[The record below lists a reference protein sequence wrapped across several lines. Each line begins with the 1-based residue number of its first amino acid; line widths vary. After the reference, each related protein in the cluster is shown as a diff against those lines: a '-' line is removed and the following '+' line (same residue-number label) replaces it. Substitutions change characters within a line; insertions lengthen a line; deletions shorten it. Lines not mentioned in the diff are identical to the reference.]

1 MEKTK
6 IILDCDPGHDDAVA
20 ITLAANSDKI
30 DLLGITV
37 VAGNQTL
44 EKTQIN
50 ARNVCQWL
58 GVDVPVYAGCGQPM
72 VREKMIAGD
81 IHGET
86 GLDGPVFPP
95 LTKELEKEHAVNHS
109 CESLWRRYG
118 RQIKCFGKLFPR
130 NAMATTKIW
139 DIRGRVDKLIRY
151 VVNPEKTADL
161 EYAAAMHTIENVI
174 EYDADS
180 MKTEQHLFVTGVNC
194 DENNAV
200 NEFMDAKRLW
210 KKTGGIVAY
219 HGYQSFAAGEV
230 DAKTAHE
237 IGVKLAK
244 ALWGDR
250 FQVVVSTHCNTGHY
264 HNHFALN
271 SVSYTDGKR
280 YYDNK
285 ETYNRMRKES
295 DRLCKEYG
303 LSVIRNPKAK
313 GKSYAEWRAEFEGRP
328 TVRGTIRE
336 AIDIAVSG
344 SGSRLE
350 FLDAMDQMGFI
361 IDQSGKYPKIKH
373 IGGERFVRFNS
384 LGPGY
389 SPEEIFER
397 IRYNEYP
404 EFPEVPPQESPQQIF
419 DGQTERVAAMNYTAV
434 YHCFVT
440 ALKITTERPNTNKK
454 MCFLVREDQGK
465 MRSYSDQLLMLT
477 EHKIETKEQLLAFR
491 EKATAQIPKV
501 IKLRQDMRNALK
513 RAIRAGDET
522 MISKTKYNIDI
533 YSRQLKKLR
542 REINACDGVLERM
555 DSVREK
561 LTRIEDEKFRGKDR
575 LKNEH
580 IRRSGR
586 SGSTNES

>member
-1 MEKTK
+1 
-6 IILDCDPGHDDAVA
+6 
-20 ITLAANSDKI
+20 
-30 DLLGITV
+30 
-37 VAGNQTL
+37 
-44 EKTQIN
+44 
-50 ARNVCQWL
+50 
-58 GVDVPVYAGCGQPM
+58 
-72 VREKMIAGD
+72 
-81 IHGET
+81 
-86 GLDGPVFPP
+86 
-95 LTKELEKEHAVNHS
+95 
-109 CESLWRRYG
+109 
-118 RQIKCFGKLFPR
+118 
-130 NAMATTKIW
+130 MATTKIW

-161 EYAAAMHTIENVI
+161 EYAAATHTIENVI

-295 DRLCKEYG
+295 DRLCNEYG
-303 LSVIRNPKAK
+303 LSVIEKPKTK
-313 GKSYAEWRAEFEGRP
+313 GKSYDEWKAEFEGRP

-373 IGGERFVRFNS
+373 IGSERFVRFNS

-419 DGQTERVAAMNYTAV
+419 GGQTERVAAMNYTAV

-454 MCFLVREDQGK
+454 MCLLVCEDQGK

-491 EKATAQIPKV
+491 EKATAQIPEV

-580 IRRSGR
+580 ISRSGR

>member
-1 MEKTK
+1 M
-6 IILDCDPGHDDAVA
+6 AV
-20 ITLAANSDKI
+20 T
-30 DLLGITV
+30 
-37 VAGNQTL
+37 
-44 EKTQIN
+44 
-50 ARNVCQWL
+50 
-58 GVDVPVYAGCGQPM
+58 
-72 VREKMIAGD
+72 
-81 IHGET
+81 
-86 GLDGPVFPP
+86 
-95 LTKELEKEHAVNHS
+95 
-109 CESLWRRYG
+109 SLWRVKGY
-118 RQIKCFGKLFPR
+118 IGKVIMY
-130 NAMATTKIW
+130 AI
-139 DIRGRVDKLIRY
+139 
-151 VVNPEKTADL
+151 NPEKTT
-161 EYAAAMHTIENVI
+161 EPVSYQT
-174 EYDADS
+174 DAVSDGAED
-180 MKTEQHLFVTGVNC
+180 TL
-194 DENNAV
+194 
-200 NEFMDAKRLW
+200 
-210 KKTGGIVAY
+210 GGIVSYVGRDEATNQKSLVYGIRCHKDTAVQDMMAVKRKFKKTDGVIAY
-219 HGYQSFAAGEV
+219 HGYQSFAEGEV
-230 DAKTAHE
+230 TPDTAHE
-237 IGVKLAK
+237 IGKALAK
-244 ALWGDR
+244 ELWGNR
-250 FQVVVSTHCNTGHY
+250 YQVLITTHLDKDSHI
-264 HNHFALN
+264 HNHFVIN
-271 SVSYTDGKR
+271 TVSYVDGKKYHR
-280 YYDNK
+280 TKQDYY
-285 ETYNRMRKES
+285 RMREVS

-303 LSVIRNPKAK
+303 LSVIEKPKTK
-313 GKSYAEWRAEFEGRP
+313 GKSYAEWKAEFEGRP

-373 IGGERFVRFNS
+373 IGSERFVRFNS

-397 IRYNEYP
+397 LRYNEYP

-491 EKATAQIPKV
+491 EKATAQIPEV

-580 IRRSGR
+580 ISRSGR

>member
-1 MEKTK
+1 MSYQT
-6 IILDCDPGHDDAVA
+6 DAVSDGA
-20 ITLAANSDKI
+20 EDTL
-30 DLLGITV
+30 
-37 VAGNQTL
+37 
-44 EKTQIN
+44 
-50 ARNVCQWL
+50 
-58 GVDVPVYAGCGQPM
+58 
-72 VREKMIAGD
+72 
-81 IHGET
+81 
-86 GLDGPVFPP
+86 
-95 LTKELEKEHAVNHS
+95 
-109 CESLWRRYG
+109 
-118 RQIKCFGKLFPR
+118 
-130 NAMATTKIW
+130 
-139 DIRGRVDKLIRY
+139 
-151 VVNPEKTADL
+151 
-161 EYAAAMHTIENVI
+161 
-174 EYDADS
+174 
-180 MKTEQHLFVTGVNC
+180 
-194 DENNAV
+194 
-200 NEFMDAKRLW
+200 
-210 KKTGGIVAY
+210 GGIVSYVGRDEATNQKSLVYGIRCHKDTAVQDMMAVKRKFKKTDGVIAY
-219 HGYQSFAAGEV
+219 HGYQSFAEGEV
-230 DAKTAHE
+230 TPDTAHE
-237 IGVKLAK
+237 IGKALAK
-244 ALWGDR
+244 ELWGNR
-250 FQVVVSTHCNTGHY
+250 YQVLITTHLDKDSHI
-264 HNHFALN
+264 HNHFVIN
-271 SVSYTDGKR
+271 TVSYVDGKKYHR
-280 YYDNK
+280 TKQDYY
-285 ETYNRMRKES
+285 RMREVS

-303 LSVIRNPKAK
+303 LSVIENPKTK
-313 GKSYAEWRAEFEGRP
+313 GKSYAEWKAEFEGRP

-336 AIDIAVSG
+336 AIDIAVNG

-373 IGGERFVRFNS
+373 IGGERFMRFNS

-491 EKATAQIPKV
+491 EKATAQIPEV

-580 IRRSGR
+580 ISRSGR
-586 SGSTNES
+586 TGSTNES

>member
-1 MEKTK
+1 M
-6 IILDCDPGHDDAVA
+6 AV
-20 ITLAANSDKI
+20 T
-30 DLLGITV
+30 
-37 VAGNQTL
+37 
-44 EKTQIN
+44 
-50 ARNVCQWL
+50 
-58 GVDVPVYAGCGQPM
+58 
-72 VREKMIAGD
+72 
-81 IHGET
+81 
-86 GLDGPVFPP
+86 
-95 LTKELEKEHAVNHS
+95 
-109 CESLWRRYG
+109 SLWRVKGY
-118 RQIKCFGKLFPR
+118 IGKVVMY
-130 NAMATTKIW
+130 AM
-139 DIRGRVDKLIRY
+139 
-151 VVNPEKTADL
+151 NPEKTTESVSFQTGA
-161 EYAAAMHTIENVI
+161 EKVSAEN
-174 EYDADS
+174 
-180 MKTEQHLFVTGVNC
+180 TL
-194 DENNAV
+194 
-200 NEFMDAKRLW
+200 
-210 KKTGGIVAY
+210 GGIVSYVERDEATNLKSLVYGIKCHKDTAVQDMMAVKRKFEKTDGVIAY
-219 HGYQSFAAGEV
+219 HGYQSFAEGEV
-230 DAKTAHE
+230 TPDKAHE
-237 IGVKLAK
+237 IGKALAK
-244 ALWGDR
+244 ELWGDR
-250 FQVVVSTHCNTGHY
+250 YQVLITTHLDKDSHI
-264 HNHFALN
+264 HNHFVIN
-271 SVSYTDGKR
+271 TVSYVDGKKYHR
-280 YYDNK
+280 TKQDYYN
-285 ETYNRMRKES
+285 MREVS

-303 LSVIRNPKAK
+303 LSVIEKPKTK
-313 GKSYAEWRAEFEGRP
+313 GKSYAEWKAEFEGRP

-397 IRYNEYP
+397 IRYNEHP

-419 DGQTERVAAMNYTAV
+419 DGQTEHVAAMNYTAV

-465 MRSYSDQLLMLT
+465 MRSYSNQLLMLT

-491 EKATAQIPKV
+491 EKATAQIPEV

-580 IRRSGR
+580 ISRSGR

>member
-1 MEKTK
+1 M
-6 IILDCDPGHDDAVA
+6 AV
-20 ITLAANSDKI
+20 T
-30 DLLGITV
+30 
-37 VAGNQTL
+37 
-44 EKTQIN
+44 
-50 ARNVCQWL
+50 
-58 GVDVPVYAGCGQPM
+58 
-72 VREKMIAGD
+72 
-81 IHGET
+81 
-86 GLDGPVFPP
+86 
-95 LTKELEKEHAVNHS
+95 
-109 CESLWRRYG
+109 SLWRVKGY
-118 RQIKCFGKLFPR
+118 IGKVVMYAINPDK
-130 NAMATTKIW
+130 TTAP
-139 DIRGRVDKLIRY
+139 VSY
-151 VVNPEKTADL
+151 
-161 EYAAAMHTIENVI
+161 
-174 EYDADS
+174 
-180 MKTEQHLFVTGVNC
+180 QTGAES
-194 DENNAV
+194 DGAE
-200 NEFMDAKRLW
+200 DTL
-210 KKTGGIVAY
+210 GGIVSYVGRDEATNQKSLVYGICCHKDTAVQDMMAVKRKFEKTDGVIAY
-219 HGYQSFAAGEV
+219 HGYQSFAEGEV
-230 DAKTAHE
+230 TPDTAHE
-237 IGVKLAK
+237 IGKALAK
-244 ALWGDR
+244 ELWGNR
-250 FQVVVSTHCNTGHY
+250 YQVLITTHLDKDSHI
-264 HNHFALN
+264 HNHFVIN
-271 SVSYTDGKR
+271 TVSYVDGKKYHR
-280 YYDNK
+280 TKQDYY
-285 ETYNRMRKES
+285 RMREVS

-303 LSVIRNPKAK
+303 LSVIEKPKTK
-313 GKSYAEWRAEFEGRP
+313 GKSYAEWKAEFEGRP

-373 IGGERFVRFNS
+373 IGSERFVRFNS

-491 EKATAQIPKV
+491 EKATAQIPEV

-580 IRRSGR
+580 ISRSGR

>member
-1 MEKTK
+1 M
-6 IILDCDPGHDDAVA
+6 AV
-20 ITLAANSDKI
+20 T
-30 DLLGITV
+30 
-37 VAGNQTL
+37 
-44 EKTQIN
+44 
-50 ARNVCQWL
+50 
-58 GVDVPVYAGCGQPM
+58 
-72 VREKMIAGD
+72 
-81 IHGET
+81 
-86 GLDGPVFPP
+86 
-95 LTKELEKEHAVNHS
+95 
-109 CESLWRRYG
+109 SLWRVKGY
-118 RQIKCFGKLFPR
+118 IGKVIMY
-130 NAMATTKIW
+130 AI
-139 DIRGRVDKLIRY
+139 
-151 VVNPEKTADL
+151 NPEKTT
-161 EYAAAMHTIENVI
+161 EPVSYQT
-174 EYDADS
+174 DAVSDGAED
-180 MKTEQHLFVTGVNC
+180 TL
-194 DENNAV
+194 
-200 NEFMDAKRLW
+200 
-210 KKTGGIVAY
+210 GGIVSYVGRDEATNQKSLVYGIRCHKDTAVQDMMAVKRKFKKTDGVIAY
-219 HGYQSFAAGEV
+219 HGYQSFAEGEV
-230 DAKTAHE
+230 TPDTAHE
-237 IGVKLAK
+237 IGKALAK
-244 ALWGDR
+244 ELWGNR
-250 FQVVVSTHCNTGHY
+250 YQVLITTHLDKDSHI
-264 HNHFALN
+264 HNHFVIN
-271 SVSYTDGKR
+271 TVSYVDGKKYHR
-280 YYDNK
+280 TKQDYY
-285 ETYNRMRKES
+285 RMREVS

-303 LSVIRNPKAK
+303 LSVIEQPKTK
-313 GKSYAEWRAEFEGRP
+313 GKSYAEWKAEFEGRP

-336 AIDIAVSG
+336 AIDIAVNG

-373 IGGERFVRFNS
+373 IGSERFVRFNS

-491 EKATAQIPKV
+491 ERATAQIPEV

-522 MISKTKYNIDI
+522 MIIKTKYNIDI

-555 DSVREK
+555 ESVREK

-575 LKNEH
+575 IKNEH
-580 IRRSGR
+580 ISRSGR

>member
-1 MEKTK
+1 M
-6 IILDCDPGHDDAVA
+6 AV
-20 ITLAANSDKI
+20 T
-30 DLLGITV
+30 
-37 VAGNQTL
+37 
-44 EKTQIN
+44 
-50 ARNVCQWL
+50 
-58 GVDVPVYAGCGQPM
+58 
-72 VREKMIAGD
+72 
-81 IHGET
+81 
-86 GLDGPVFPP
+86 
-95 LTKELEKEHAVNHS
+95 
-109 CESLWRRYG
+109 SLWRVKGY
-118 RQIKCFGKLFPR
+118 IGKVIMY
-130 NAMATTKIW
+130 AI
-139 DIRGRVDKLIRY
+139 
-151 VVNPEKTADL
+151 NPEKTT
-161 EYAAAMHTIENVI
+161 EPVSYQT
-174 EYDADS
+174 DAVSDGAED
-180 MKTEQHLFVTGVNC
+180 TL
-194 DENNAV
+194 
-200 NEFMDAKRLW
+200 
-210 KKTGGIVAY
+210 GGIVSYVGRDEATNQKSLVYGIRCHKDTAVQDMMAVKRKFKKTDGVIAY
-219 HGYQSFAAGEV
+219 HGYQSFAEGKV
-230 DAKTAHE
+230 TPDTAHE
-237 IGVKLAK
+237 IGKALAK
-244 ALWGDR
+244 ELWGNR
-250 FQVVVSTHCNTGHY
+250 YQVLITTHLDKDSHI
-264 HNHFALN
+264 HNHFVIN
-271 SVSYTDGKR
+271 TVSYVDGKKYHR
-280 YYDNK
+280 TKQDYY
-285 ETYNRMRKES
+285 RMREVS

-303 LSVIRNPKAK
+303 LSVIENPKTK
-313 GKSYAEWRAEFEGRP
+313 GKSYAEWKAEFEGRP

-373 IGGERFVRFNS
+373 IGSERFVRFNS

-491 EKATAQIPKV
+491 EKATAQIPEV

-522 MISKTKYNIDI
+522 MIGKTKYNIDI

-542 REINACDGVLERM
+542 REINACDEVLERM
-555 DSVREK
+555 ESVREK

-580 IRRSGR
+580 ISRSGR
-586 SGSTNES
+586 TGSTNES

>member
-1 MEKTK
+1 
-6 IILDCDPGHDDAVA
+6 
-20 ITLAANSDKI
+20 
-30 DLLGITV
+30 
-37 VAGNQTL
+37 
-44 EKTQIN
+44 
-50 ARNVCQWL
+50 
-58 GVDVPVYAGCGQPM
+58 
-72 VREKMIAGD
+72 
-81 IHGET
+81 
-86 GLDGPVFPP
+86 
-95 LTKELEKEHAVNHS
+95 
-109 CESLWRRYG
+109 
-118 RQIKCFGKLFPR
+118 
-130 NAMATTKIW
+130 MATTKIW

-219 HGYQSFAAGEV
+219 QSFAAGEV

-271 SVSYTDGKR
+271 SVSYTAGKR

-303 LSVIRNPKAK
+303 LSVIKKPKAK
-313 GKSYAEWRAEFEGRP
+313 GKSYAEWKAEFEGRP

-491 EKATAQIPKV
+491 EKATAQIPEV

-580 IRRSGR
+580 ISRSGR
-586 SGSTNES
+586 TGSTNES

>member
-1 MEKTK
+1 M
-6 IILDCDPGHDDAVA
+6 AV
-20 ITLAANSDKI
+20 T
-30 DLLGITV
+30 
-37 VAGNQTL
+37 
-44 EKTQIN
+44 
-50 ARNVCQWL
+50 
-58 GVDVPVYAGCGQPM
+58 
-72 VREKMIAGD
+72 
-81 IHGET
+81 
-86 GLDGPVFPP
+86 
-95 LTKELEKEHAVNHS
+95 
-109 CESLWRRYG
+109 SLWRVKGY
-118 RQIKCFGKLFPR
+118 IGKVIMY
-130 NAMATTKIW
+130 AI
-139 DIRGRVDKLIRY
+139 
-151 VVNPEKTADL
+151 NPEKTT
-161 EYAAAMHTIENVI
+161 EPVSYQT
-174 EYDADS
+174 DAVSDGAED
-180 MKTEQHLFVTGVNC
+180 TL
-194 DENNAV
+194 
-200 NEFMDAKRLW
+200 
-210 KKTGGIVAY
+210 GGIVSYVGRDEATNQKSLVYGIRCHKDTAVQDMMAVKRKFKKTDGVIAY
-219 HGYQSFAAGEV
+219 HGYQSFAEGEV
-230 DAKTAHE
+230 TPDTAHE
-237 IGVKLAK
+237 IGKALAK
-244 ALWGDR
+244 ELWGNR
-250 FQVVVSTHCNTGHY
+250 YQVLITTHLDKDSHI
-264 HNHFALN
+264 HNHFVIN
-271 SVSYTDGKR
+271 TVSYVDGKKYHR
-280 YYDNK
+280 TKQDYY
-285 ETYNRMRKES
+285 RMREVS

-303 LSVIRNPKAK
+303 LSVIEKPKTK
-313 GKSYAEWRAEFEGRP
+313 GKSYAEWKAEFEGRP

-491 EKATAQIPKV
+491 EKATAQIPEV

-580 IRRSGR
+580 ISRSGR

>member
-1 MEKTK
+1 M
-6 IILDCDPGHDDAVA
+6 AV
-20 ITLAANSDKI
+20 T
-30 DLLGITV
+30 
-37 VAGNQTL
+37 
-44 EKTQIN
+44 
-50 ARNVCQWL
+50 
-58 GVDVPVYAGCGQPM
+58 
-72 VREKMIAGD
+72 
-81 IHGET
+81 
-86 GLDGPVFPP
+86 
-95 LTKELEKEHAVNHS
+95 
-109 CESLWRRYG
+109 SLWRVKGY
-118 RQIKCFGKLFPR
+118 IGKVIMY
-130 NAMATTKIW
+130 AI
-139 DIRGRVDKLIRY
+139 
-151 VVNPEKTADL
+151 NPEKTT
-161 EYAAAMHTIENVI
+161 EPVSYQT
-174 EYDADS
+174 DAVSDGAED
-180 MKTEQHLFVTGVNC
+180 TL
-194 DENNAV
+194 
-200 NEFMDAKRLW
+200 
-210 KKTGGIVAY
+210 GGIVSYVGRDEATNQKSLVYGIRCHKDTAVQDMMAVKRKFKKTDGVIAY
-219 HGYQSFAAGEV
+219 HGYQSFAEGEV
-230 DAKTAHE
+230 TPDTAHE
-237 IGVKLAK
+237 IGKALAK
-244 ALWGDR
+244 ELWGNR
-250 FQVVVSTHCNTGHY
+250 YQVLITTHLDKDSHI
-264 HNHFALN
+264 HNHFVIN
-271 SVSYTDGKR
+271 TVSYVDGKKYHR
-280 YYDNK
+280 TKQDYY
-285 ETYNRMRKES
+285 RMREVS

-303 LSVIRNPKAK
+303 LSVIEKPKTK
-313 GKSYAEWRAEFEGRP
+313 GKSYAEWKAEFEGRP

-373 IGGERFVRFNS
+373 IGSERFVRFNS

-454 MCFLVREDQGK
+454 MCFLIREDQGK

-491 EKATAQIPKV
+491 EKATAQIPEV

-580 IRRSGR
+580 ISRSGR
-586 SGSTNES
+586 TGSTNES

>member
-1 MEKTK
+1 M
-6 IILDCDPGHDDAVA
+6 AV
-20 ITLAANSDKI
+20 T
-30 DLLGITV
+30 
-37 VAGNQTL
+37 
-44 EKTQIN
+44 
-50 ARNVCQWL
+50 
-58 GVDVPVYAGCGQPM
+58 
-72 VREKMIAGD
+72 
-81 IHGET
+81 
-86 GLDGPVFPP
+86 
-95 LTKELEKEHAVNHS
+95 
-109 CESLWRRYG
+109 SLWRVKGY
-118 RQIKCFGKLFPR
+118 IGKVVMYAINPDK
-130 NAMATTKIW
+130 TTAP
-139 DIRGRVDKLIRY
+139 VSY
-151 VVNPEKTADL
+151 
-161 EYAAAMHTIENVI
+161 
-174 EYDADS
+174 
-180 MKTEQHLFVTGVNC
+180 QTGAES
-194 DENNAV
+194 DGAE
-200 NEFMDAKRLW
+200 DTL
-210 KKTGGIVAY
+210 GGIVSYVGRDEATNQKSLVYGICCHKDTAVQDMMAVKRKFEKTDGVIAY
-219 HGYQSFAAGEV
+219 HGYQSFAEGEV
-230 DAKTAHE
+230 TPDTAHE
-237 IGVKLAK
+237 IGKALAK
-244 ALWGDR
+244 ELWGNR
-250 FQVVVSTHCNTGHY
+250 YQVLITTHLDKDSHI
-264 HNHFALN
+264 HNHFVIN
-271 SVSYTDGKR
+271 TVSYVDGKKFFR
-280 YYDNK
+280 SNKDYY
-285 ETYNRMRKES
+285 RMREVS

-303 LSVIRNPKAK
+303 LSVIRKPKTK
-313 GKSYAEWRAEFEGRP
+313 GKSYAEWKAEFEGRP

-373 IGGERFVRFNS
+373 IGSERFVRFNS

-491 EKATAQIPKV
+491 EKATAQIPEV

-580 IRRSGR
+580 ISRSGR
-586 SGSTNES
+586 TGSTNES

>member
-1 MEKTK
+1 
-6 IILDCDPGHDDAVA
+6 
-20 ITLAANSDKI
+20 
-30 DLLGITV
+30 
-37 VAGNQTL
+37 
-44 EKTQIN
+44 
-50 ARNVCQWL
+50 
-58 GVDVPVYAGCGQPM
+58 
-72 VREKMIAGD
+72 
-81 IHGET
+81 
-86 GLDGPVFPP
+86 
-95 LTKELEKEHAVNHS
+95 
-109 CESLWRRYG
+109 
-118 RQIKCFGKLFPR
+118 
-130 NAMATTKIW
+130 MATTKIW

-151 VVNPEKTADL
+151 VVNPEETADL

-285 ETYNRMRKES
+285 ETYNRMREES

-303 LSVIRNPKAK
+303 LSVIEKPKAK
-313 GKSYAEWRAEFEGRP
+313 GKSYAEWKAKFEGGP
-328 TVRGTIRE
+328 TVRGTIHE

-361 IDQSGKYPKIKH
+361 IDQSGKYPRIKH
-373 IGGERFVRFNS
+373 IGSERFVRFNS

-440 ALKITTERPNTNKK
+440 TLKITTERPNTNKK

-477 EHKIETKEQLLAFR
+477 EHKIETKEQLLSFR
-491 EKATAQIPKV
+491 EKATAQIPEV

-580 IRRSGR
+580 ISRSGR

>member
-1 MEKTK
+1 M
-6 IILDCDPGHDDAVA
+6 AV
-20 ITLAANSDKI
+20 T
-30 DLLGITV
+30 
-37 VAGNQTL
+37 
-44 EKTQIN
+44 
-50 ARNVCQWL
+50 
-58 GVDVPVYAGCGQPM
+58 
-72 VREKMIAGD
+72 
-81 IHGET
+81 
-86 GLDGPVFPP
+86 
-95 LTKELEKEHAVNHS
+95 
-109 CESLWRRYG
+109 SLWRVKGY
-118 RQIKCFGKLFPR
+118 IGKVVMY
-130 NAMATTKIW
+130 AM
-139 DIRGRVDKLIRY
+139 
-151 VVNPEKTADL
+151 NPEKTTESVSFQTGA
-161 EYAAAMHTIENVI
+161 EKVSAEN
-174 EYDADS
+174 
-180 MKTEQHLFVTGVNC
+180 TL
-194 DENNAV
+194 
-200 NEFMDAKRLW
+200 
-210 KKTGGIVAY
+210 GGIVSYVERDEATNLKSLVYGIKCHKDTAVQDMMAVKRKFEKTDGVIAY
-219 HGYQSFAAGEV
+219 HGYQSFAEGEV
-230 DAKTAHE
+230 TPDTAHE
-237 IGVKLAK
+237 IGKALAK
-244 ALWGDR
+244 ELWGNQY
-250 FQVVVSTHCNTGHY
+250 QVLITTHLDKDSHI
-264 HNHFALN
+264 HNHFVIN
-271 SVSYTDGKR
+271 TVSYVDGKKYHR
-280 YYDNK
+280 TKQDYY
-285 ETYNRMRKES
+285 RMREVS

-303 LSVIRNPKAK
+303 LSVIEKPKTK
-313 GKSYAEWRAEFEGRP
+313 GKSYAEWKAEFEGRP

-336 AIDIAVSG
+336 AIDIAVRG

-491 EKATAQIPKV
+491 EKATAQIPEV

-561 LTRIEDEKFRGKDR
+561 LIRIEDEKFRAKDR

-580 IRRSGR
+580 ISRSGR

>member
-1 MEKTK
+1 
-6 IILDCDPGHDDAVA
+6 
-20 ITLAANSDKI
+20 
-30 DLLGITV
+30 
-37 VAGNQTL
+37 
-44 EKTQIN
+44 
-50 ARNVCQWL
+50 
-58 GVDVPVYAGCGQPM
+58 
-72 VREKMIAGD
+72 
-81 IHGET
+81 
-86 GLDGPVFPP
+86 
-95 LTKELEKEHAVNHS
+95 
-109 CESLWRRYG
+109 
-118 RQIKCFGKLFPR
+118 
-130 NAMATTKIW
+130 MATTKIW

-285 ETYNRMRKES
+285 ETYNRMREES

-303 LSVIRNPKAK
+303 LSVIEKPKTK
-313 GKSYAEWRAEFEGRP
+313 GKSYTEWKAEFEGRP

-373 IGGERFVRFNS
+373 IGSERFVRFNS

-491 EKATAQIPKV
+491 EKATAQIPEV

-580 IRRSGR
+580 ISRSGR

>member
-1 MEKTK
+1 M
-6 IILDCDPGHDDAVA
+6 AV
-20 ITLAANSDKI
+20 T
-30 DLLGITV
+30 
-37 VAGNQTL
+37 
-44 EKTQIN
+44 
-50 ARNVCQWL
+50 
-58 GVDVPVYAGCGQPM
+58 
-72 VREKMIAGD
+72 
-81 IHGET
+81 
-86 GLDGPVFPP
+86 
-95 LTKELEKEHAVNHS
+95 
-109 CESLWRRYG
+109 SLWRVKGY
-118 RQIKCFGKLFPR
+118 IGKVIMY
-130 NAMATTKIW
+130 AI
-139 DIRGRVDKLIRY
+139 
-151 VVNPEKTADL
+151 NPEKTT
-161 EYAAAMHTIENVI
+161 EPVSYQT
-174 EYDADS
+174 DAVSDGAED
-180 MKTEQHLFVTGVNC
+180 TL
-194 DENNAV
+194 
-200 NEFMDAKRLW
+200 
-210 KKTGGIVAY
+210 GGIVSYVGRDEATNQKSLVYGIRCHKDTAVQDMMAVKRKFKKTDGVIAY
-219 HGYQSFAAGEV
+219 HGYQSFAEGEV
-230 DAKTAHE
+230 TPDTAHE
-237 IGVKLAK
+237 IGKALAK
-244 ALWGDR
+244 ELWGNR
-250 FQVVVSTHCNTGHY
+250 YQVLITTHLDKDSHI
-264 HNHFALN
+264 HNHFVIN
-271 SVSYTDGKR
+271 TVSYVDGKKYHR
-280 YYDNK
+280 TKQDYY
-285 ETYNRMRKES
+285 RMREVS

-303 LSVIRNPKAK
+303 LSVIENPKTK
-313 GKSYAEWRAEFEGRP
+313 GKSYAEWKAEFEGRP

-336 AIDIAVSG
+336 AIDIAVNG

-373 IGGERFVRFNS
+373 IGGERFMRFNS

-491 EKATAQIPKV
+491 EKATAQIPEV

-580 IRRSGR
+580 ISRSGR
-586 SGSTNES
+586 TGSTNES

>member
-1 MEKTK
+1 M
-6 IILDCDPGHDDAVA
+6 AV
-20 ITLAANSDKI
+20 T
-30 DLLGITV
+30 
-37 VAGNQTL
+37 
-44 EKTQIN
+44 
-50 ARNVCQWL
+50 
-58 GVDVPVYAGCGQPM
+58 
-72 VREKMIAGD
+72 
-81 IHGET
+81 
-86 GLDGPVFPP
+86 
-95 LTKELEKEHAVNHS
+95 
-109 CESLWRRYG
+109 SLWRVKGY
-118 RQIKCFGKLFPR
+118 IGKVIMY
-130 NAMATTKIW
+130 AI
-139 DIRGRVDKLIRY
+139 
-151 VVNPEKTADL
+151 NPEKTT
-161 EYAAAMHTIENVI
+161 EPVSYQT
-174 EYDADS
+174 DAVSDGAED
-180 MKTEQHLFVTGVNC
+180 TL
-194 DENNAV
+194 
-200 NEFMDAKRLW
+200 
-210 KKTGGIVAY
+210 GGIVSYVGRDEATNQKSLVYGIRCHKDTAVQDMMAVKRKFKKTDGVIAY
-219 HGYQSFAAGEV
+219 HGYQSFAEGEV
-230 DAKTAHE
+230 TPDTAHE
-237 IGVKLAK
+237 IGKALAK
-244 ALWGDR
+244 ELWGNR
-250 FQVVVSTHCNTGHY
+250 YQVLITTHLDKDSHI
-264 HNHFALN
+264 HNHFVIN
-271 SVSYTDGKR
+271 TVSYVDGKKYHR
-280 YYDNK
+280 TKQDYY
-285 ETYNRMRKES
+285 RMREVS

-303 LSVIRNPKAK
+303 LSVIEKPKTK
-313 GKSYAEWRAEFEGRP
+313 GKSYAEWKAEFEGRP

-373 IGGERFVRFNS
+373 IGSERFVRFNS

-397 IRYNEYP
+397 LRYNEYP

-491 EKATAQIPKV
+491 EKATAQIPEV

-542 REINACDGVLERM
+542 REINACDSVLERM

-580 IRRSGR
+580 ISRSGR

>member
-1 MEKTK
+1 M
-6 IILDCDPGHDDAVA
+6 IMYA
-20 ITLAANSDKI
+20 I
-30 DLLGITV
+30 
-37 VAGNQTL
+37 
-44 EKTQIN
+44 
-50 ARNVCQWL
+50 
-58 GVDVPVYAGCGQPM
+58 
-72 VREKMIAGD
+72 
-81 IHGET
+81 
-86 GLDGPVFPP
+86 
-95 LTKELEKEHAVNHS
+95 
-109 CESLWRRYG
+109 
-118 RQIKCFGKLFPR
+118 
-130 NAMATTKIW
+130 
-139 DIRGRVDKLIRY
+139 
-151 VVNPEKTADL
+151 NPEKTT
-161 EYAAAMHTIENVI
+161 EPVSYQT
-174 EYDADS
+174 DAVSDGAED
-180 MKTEQHLFVTGVNC
+180 TL
-194 DENNAV
+194 
-200 NEFMDAKRLW
+200 
-210 KKTGGIVAY
+210 GGIVSYVGRDEATNQKSLVYGIRCHKDTAVQDMMAVKRKFKKTDGVIAY
-219 HGYQSFAAGEV
+219 HGYQSFAEGEV
-230 DAKTAHE
+230 TPDTAHE
-237 IGVKLAK
+237 IGKALAK
-244 ALWGDR
+244 ELWGNR
-250 FQVVVSTHCNTGHY
+250 YQVLITTHLDKDSHI
-264 HNHFALN
+264 HNHFVIN
-271 SVSYTDGKR
+271 TVSYVDGKKYHR
-280 YYDNK
+280 TKQDYY
-285 ETYNRMRKES
+285 RMREVS

-303 LSVIRNPKAK
+303 LSVIENPKTK
-313 GKSYAEWRAEFEGRP
+313 GKSYAEWKAEFEGRP

-336 AIDIAVSG
+336 AIDIAVNG

-373 IGGERFVRFNS
+373 IGGERFMRFNS

-491 EKATAQIPKV
+491 EKATAQIPEV

-580 IRRSGR
+580 ISRSGR
-586 SGSTNES
+586 TGSTNES

>member
-1 MEKTK
+1 M
-6 IILDCDPGHDDAVA
+6 
-20 ITLAANSDKI
+20 
-30 DLLGITV
+30 
-37 VAGNQTL
+37 
-44 EKTQIN
+44 
-50 ARNVCQWL
+50 
-58 GVDVPVYAGCGQPM
+58 
-72 VREKMIAGD
+72 RE
-81 IHGET
+81 
-86 GLDGPVFPP
+86 V
-95 LTKELEKEHAVNHS
+95 
-109 CESLWRRYG
+109 
-118 RQIKCFGKLFPR
+118 
-130 NAMATTKIW
+130 
-139 DIRGRVDKLIRY
+139 
-151 VVNPEKTADL
+151 
-161 EYAAAMHTIENVI
+161 
-174 EYDADS
+174 
-180 MKTEQHLFVTGVNC
+180 
-194 DENNAV
+194 
-200 NEFMDAKRLW
+200 
-210 KKTGGIVAY
+210 
-219 HGYQSFAAGEV
+219 
-230 DAKTAHE
+230 
-237 IGVKLAK
+237 
-244 ALWGDR
+244 
-250 FQVVVSTHCNTGHY
+250 
-264 HNHFALN
+264 
-271 SVSYTDGKR
+271 
-280 YYDNK
+280 
-285 ETYNRMRKES
+285 S

-303 LSVIRNPKAK
+303 LSVIEKPKTK
-313 GKSYAEWRAEFEGRP
+313 GKSYAEWKAEFEGRP

-336 AIDIAVSG
+336 AIDIAVRG

-397 IRYNEYP
+397 IWYNEYP
-404 EFPEVPPQESPQQIF
+404 EFPEVPPQGSPQQIF

-491 EKATAQIPKV
+491 EKATAQIPEV

-555 DSVREK
+555 ESVREK

-580 IRRSGR
+580 ISRSGR
-586 SGSTNES
+586 TGSTNES